1 MADLADAGQV
11 GSTLSWI
18 GTGLFFIGYWIG
30 IILWQLAST
39 IGYILYLLSQP
50 LVFILQPVGYLG
62 HYLLA
67 FLLLPFKAI
76 AKFEVCRHQKSEA
89 GICVDI
95 CSDSLHLSRNRS
107 YCRAYWRSYCSD
119 NLWMALYAARIGCQ
133 AHKKAA
139 QTADSEAVPGGK
151 AEAETQR

>member
-18 GTGLFFIGYWIG
+18 GTGLSFIGYWIG
-30 IILWQLAST
+30 IILWHLAST

-50 LVFILQPVGYLG
+50 LVFILQPVGYLS

-67 FLLLPFKAI
+67 FLLLPFRAI
-76 AKFEVCRHQKSEA
+76 AKFEVGRHQTKGA

-95 CSDSLHLSRNRS
+95 CSDSLHLSRNCSHR
-107 YCRAYWRSYCSD
+107 RTYWRSHCSD
-119 NLWMALYAARIGCQ
+119 NLWMAFCAARTGCQ
-133 AHKKAA
+133 ADKKAA

-151 AEAETQR
+151 AEAET